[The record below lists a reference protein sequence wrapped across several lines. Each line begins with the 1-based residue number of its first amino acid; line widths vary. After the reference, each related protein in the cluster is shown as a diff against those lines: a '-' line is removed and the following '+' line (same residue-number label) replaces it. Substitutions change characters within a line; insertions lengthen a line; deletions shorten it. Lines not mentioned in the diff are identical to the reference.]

1 MTQCAS
7 MWRTSAILILFVSL
21 LMLPRTA
28 AQTAPFD
35 IVITHG
41 RIIDGTRSPWHSGD
55 IGIHG
60 GRIAAIGSLTR
71 PPPTRTIDA
80 HGPVVAPG
88 FIDMLRPSELTN
100 LVAPRLPSKI

>member
-41 RIIDGTRSPWHSGD
+41 RIIDGTGSPWQSGD

-60 GRIAAIGSLTR
+60 GKISAVGSITTAAPQRTLDRPEQIGR
-71 PPPTRTIDA
+71 
-80 HGPVVAPG
+80 PG
-88 FIDMLRPSELTN
+88 FYVIVRPAGTDVS
-100 LVAPRLPSKI
+100 V

>member
-41 RIIDGTRSPWHSGD
+41 RIIDGTGSPWHSGD
-55 IGIHG
+55 IGIHR
-60 GRIAAIGSLTR
+60 GRIAAIGSLTAPAR
-71 PPPTRTIDA
+71 TRTN
-80 HGPVVAPG
+80 HAPRQIVPPR
-88 FIDMLRPSELTN
+88 FFDMLPHAALTH
-100 LVAPRLPSKI
+100 LFA